1 MEDRKPFSASYS
13 VYKTQA
19 AMSLKL
25 IEAKVNEKG
34 SAYEAG
40 GFMIEMASSLPNEQR
55 KYDWSNSAR
64 FFISANEAM
73 KFCKLIKVADKD
85 SSIYHDPDKGSA
97 NEGTR
102 AKTLSAEVYEG
113 KKFLKLYM
121 PSQKKSF
128 RISLDESEEDTMIT
142 LIRESLT
149 KVYGW

>member
-1 MEDRKPFSASYS
+1 M
-13 VYKTQA
+13 
-19 AMSLKL
+19 
-25 IEAKVNEKG
+25 EAKVNDKG
-34 SAYEAG
+34 NAYDAG
-40 GFMIEMASSLPNEQR
+40 GFMIEMANSLPNEQR
-55 KYDWSNSAR
+55 RYDWQNSAR

-73 KFCKLIKVADKD
+73 KFCKLLKSADKN

-102 AKTLSAEVYEG
+102 AKTLSVEEFEG
-113 KKFLKLYM
+113 KKFLKIYM